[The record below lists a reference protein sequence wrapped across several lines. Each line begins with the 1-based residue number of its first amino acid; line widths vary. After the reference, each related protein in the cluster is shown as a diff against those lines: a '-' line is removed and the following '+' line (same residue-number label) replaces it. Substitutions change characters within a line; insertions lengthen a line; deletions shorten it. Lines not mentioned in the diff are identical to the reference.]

1 MSRLCLVIACLLML
15 SALSLVTARY
25 RSRLLFVS
33 SERMAAKTQELD
45 VEWRRLQLERAE
57 LARNARVDQLARQEL
72 EMVVPTPAQTVYM
85 KKGHIVSG
93 PKALMQGEEQ

>member
-1 MSRLCLVIACLLML
+1 
-15 SALSLVTARY
+15 
-25 RSRLLFVS
+25 
-33 SERMAAKTQELD
+33 AKTQELD